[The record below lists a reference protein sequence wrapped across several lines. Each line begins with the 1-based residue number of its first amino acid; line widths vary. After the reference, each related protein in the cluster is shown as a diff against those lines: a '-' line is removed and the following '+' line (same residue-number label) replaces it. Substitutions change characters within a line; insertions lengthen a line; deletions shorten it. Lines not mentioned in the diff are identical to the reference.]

1 MSDLLSLGSSGIRTY
16 QKALSTVSNNI
27 ANLNTEGYSRQV
39 AEAEETAPKSIVGG
53 YLGTGSSIATVRRQ
67 YDAFLEQSL
76 RSANSDLGA
85 EEQVVKYAEHVVD
98 LLGGESVGLDNALD
112 QFFATAKELA
122 SDPGST
128 VLRNIFLRDADVVAG
143 RFRELHGLI
152 TGIGQESKS
161 EFFTEVDQ
169 LNALATQ
176 LATVNRMMLANVDVS
191 KQPPKLLDQRDQ
203 ILRDMADI
211 TDVNV
216 RTNDAGRVVVSLT
229 NSFNK
234 GVLVNFQTANEAT
247 AQLPDSEPGVVR
259 LVIEK
264 ADGGSD
270 EISGLYRGSLGG
282 ISQFRSNVL
291 SPVLA
296 DFNALATQ
304 FAGALNAIQ
313 TTGLNGRGE
322 FGEQLFEI
330 EPQFTIARPSA
341 SQGFDVDIESTPN
354 YEGLSSS
361 VAVTFDETLG
371 VWTSVDP
378 SSGQKVFQNAD
389 GVIEFDG
396 LHVLVSG
403 TSRQGDSFEIS
414 ASSQPAATIQM
425 VLSDPLGIAAASA
438 FRVTSNPNNLGSS
451 EPVVSYVAIESPMG
465 EPSIDEVFSNSL
477 LAETSITS
485 SLTSLASVLP
495 AETDGASF
503 VISSSYDDPVS
514 LHLLTRDGVHLVGD
528 SLTEGQQAALMSS
541 DMGFNASAQYSS
553 VYRNQTGTNSYRDL
567 DIFVGIK
574 AEPMVD
580 RLDSYSYDSVTDTR
594 TPIVI
599 ESSRPAQIRGTTLPT
614 IQASDLDDGEI
625 IPAGSLTL
633 NGYELDALTLD
644 DSSISLRP
652 QDVISWMNS
661 QAQDRGIDVTASA
674 VQALTVETRS
684 LDLSSTLVINGI
696 VVNTQE
702 DSSDVS
708 LSTDATEFSMLQTG
722 LVAEGGYS
730 VTVNQLAS
738 SQTTV
743 SSGFA
748 SQYSQINDGNP
759 FMLGVALDSDNSKS
773 FIEVEP
779 TTPAGVVAA
788 INNSG
793 LGISASLI
801 NTEEGVTPWVI
812 ELEGESGAD
821 NAFTITDDGVG
832 LNFATQGIDGFIQAQ
847 DASVDVNG
855 VTYTGETNSIEDA
868 VPGITL
874 SLSNATGIEQTIT
887 VSGDNPLSQF
897 EDIDDLVYRINEV
910 TSVTGV
916 EAHLDSLGDLILT
929 GIDHPEVP
937 IEISS
942 FDSGPNPFRTTDFDI
957 SSSIRLTSS
966 DPALSI
972 ELGLTAS
979 GQAKHLA
986 ALGFNTEVH
995 LGKSVGEDLLMF
1007 FGGTGSAASAAVI
1020 SAEFGDASGQAEV
1033 NVLRHGELEFEFVSE
1048 TEFTITDTGTN
1059 TVMAT
1064 RAIPNDGVVL
1074 YRGLRLELDPMPT
1087 TGDRFV
1093 VNGNLAADDGTFD
1106 AQGNNVNMT
1115 RIVEL
1120 EFNQNALGT
1129 GQTIGETYRSLFSL
1143 AGDRAN
1149 QAAVSRDALIV
1160 IQEQA
1165 VEARDAVS
1173 GVNLD
1178 QEAAD
1183 LIRFQQAYQA
1193 SAQVIQAAQTLF
1205 DRILQIR

>member
-85 EEQVVKYAEHVVD
+85 EEQVVKYAEQIVD

-161 EFFTEVDQ
+161 EFLTEVDQ

-216 RTNDAGRVVVSLT
+216 RANDAGRVVVSLT

-234 GVLVNFQTANEAT
+234 GVLVNFQVANKAT

-313 TTGLNGRGE
+313 TTGLNGHGE
-322 FGEQLFEI
+322 FGEPLFEI

-354 YEGLSSS
+354 YGGLSSS

-378 SSGQKVFQNAD
+378 SSGQKVFQNAG

-403 TSRQGDSFEIS
+403 ASRQGDSFEIS

-425 VLSDPLGIAAASA
+425 VLNDPLGIAAASA

-451 EPVVSYVAIESPMG
+451 EPVVSYVAVESPMG
-465 EPSIDEVFSNSL
+465 EPLIDEVFSNSL

-553 VYRNQTGTNSYRDL
+553 IYRNQTGTNSYRDL

-599 ESSRPAQIRGTTLPT
+599 ESSRPAQIRGATLPT
-614 IQASDLDDGEI
+614 IQASELEDGEV

-633 NGYELDALTLD
+633 NGVSLGALRIAEGETQLQATDVLD
-644 DSSISLRP
+644 
-652 QDVISWMNS
+652 WMN
-661 QAQDRGIDVTASA
+661 GASA
-674 VQALTVETRS
+674 ALGLDVVAEAIQEKTFDSETI
-684 LDLSSTLVINGI
+684 DLGSTLVINGVTVNADGDN
-696 VVNTQE
+696 VVADIT
-702 DSSDVS
+702 STGSGVS
-708 LSTDATEFSMLQTG
+708 FSQTG
-722 LVAEGGYS
+722 TV
-730 VTVNQLAS
+730 VTADYRVKVNQLAS
-738 SQTTV
+738 AQVMTTNTFLSDAQSLNGGDPFTLV
-743 SSGFA
+743 VLKDLDQSVTTIGV
-748 SQYSQINDGNP
+748 NDT
-759 FMLGVALDSDNSKS
+759 S
-773 FIEVEP
+773 
-779 TTPAGVVAA
+779 PAGVMAA
-788 INNSG
+788 INEAG
-793 LGISASLI
+793 LGITAALEPA
-801 NTEEGVTPWVI
+801 TDGGDGVQIKLT
-812 ELEGESGAD
+812 GETGVS
-821 NAFTITDDGVG
+821 NAFSITTNGSG
-832 LNFATQGIDGFIQAQ
+832 LVFPTEGAERFIAAK
-847 DASVDVNG
+847 DASVAVNG
-855 VTYTGETNSIEDA
+855 VTTFSGSNYIVDA
-868 VPGITL
+868 IDGVAMNLMEANGRT
-874 SLSNATGIEQTIT
+874 QT
-887 VSGDNPLSQF
+887 VSVVGDTPRDSF
-897 EDIDDLVYRINEV
+897 DSVDDLVQQVNSV
-910 TSVTGV
+910 TEITGV
-916 EAHLDSLGDLILT
+916 EARINHLGDLLLV
-929 GIDHPEVP
+929 GVEDPSLP
-937 IEISS
+937 ISIRSYDGQS
-942 FDSGPNPFRTTDFDI
+942 NPF
-957 SSSIRLTSS
+957 SSSDFQINSSIHLTSK
-966 DPALSI
+966 DPESII
-972 ELGLTAS
+972 ELGLTTS
-979 GQAKHLA
+979 GQTSHLA
-986 ALGFNTEVH
+986 ALGFDTGVYLND
-995 LGKSVGEDLLMF
+995 SVGEDLLMF
-1007 FGGTGSAASAAVI
+1007 FGGDELSSSKGMVSAA
-1020 SAEFGDASGQAEV
+1020 FGDNSAQSEV
-1033 NVLRHGELEFEFVSE
+1033 DVLRYSNLEFEFISE
-1048 TEFTITDTGTN
+1048 SEFTITDTDSN

-1064 RAIPNDGVVL
+1064 RNIADDGVIV
-1074 YRGLRLELDPMPT
+1074 YRGLLLELDPMPSK
-1087 TGDRFV
+1087 GDRFSI
-1093 VNGNLAADDGTFD
+1093 NGNIAASDGTFD
-1106 AQGNNVNMT
+1106 AQGNNVNLT

>member
-85 EEQVVKYAEHVVD
+85 EEQVVKYAEQVVD

-216 RTNDAGRVVVSLT
+216 RANDAGRVVVSLT

-234 GVLVNFQTANEAT
+234 GVLVNFQTANKAT

-296 DFNALATQ
+296 DFNSLATQ

-313 TTGLNGRGE
+313 TTGLNGHGE
-322 FGEQLFEI
+322 FGEPLFEI
-330 EPQFTIARPSA
+330 EPQFMIARPSA

-403 TSRQGDSFEIS
+403 ASRQGDSFEIS

-425 VLSDPLGIAAASA
+425 VLNDPLGIAAASA

-451 EPVVSYVAIESPMG
+451 EPVVSYVAVESPMG

-528 SLTEGQQAALMSS
+528 SLTQGQQAALMSS
-541 DMGFNASAQYSS
+541 GEGFNASAQYSS

-599 ESSRPAQIRGTTLPT
+599 ESSRTAQIRGATLPT
-614 IQASDLDDGEI
+614 IQASDLDDGEV

-633 NGYELDALTLD
+633 NGVSLGALRIAEGETQLQATDVLDWINGASVALGLD
-644 DSSISLRP
+644 VVAEAIQEKTFDSET
-652 QDVISWMNS
+652 
-661 QAQDRGIDVTASA
+661 ID
-674 VQALTVETRS
+674 LG
-684 LDLSSTLVINGI
+684 STLVINGVTVNADGDN
-696 VVNTQE
+696 VVADIT
-702 DSSDVS
+702 STGSGVS
-708 LSTDATEFSMLQTG
+708 FSQTG
-722 LVAEGGYS
+722 TV
-730 VTVNQLAS
+730 VTADYRVKVNQLAS
-738 SQTTV
+738 AQVMTTNTFLSDAQSLNGGDPFTLV
-743 SSGFA
+743 VLKDLDQSVTTIGV
-748 SQYSQINDGNP
+748 NDT
-759 FMLGVALDSDNSKS
+759 S
-773 FIEVEP
+773 
-779 TTPAGVVAA
+779 PAGVMAA
-788 INNSG
+788 INEAG
-793 LGISASLI
+793 LGITAALEPA
-801 NTEEGVTPWVI
+801 TDGGDGVQIKLT
-812 ELEGESGAD
+812 GETGVS
-821 NAFTITDDGVG
+821 NAFSITTNGSG
-832 LNFATQGIDGFIQAQ
+832 LVFPTEGAERFIAAK
-847 DASVDVNG
+847 DASVAVNG
-855 VTYTGETNSIEDA
+855 VTTFSGSNYIVDA
-868 VPGITL
+868 IDGVAMNLMEANGRT
-874 SLSNATGIEQTIT
+874 QT
-887 VSGDNPLSQF
+887 VSVVGDTPRDSF
-897 EDIDDLVYRINEV
+897 DSVDDLVGQVNSV
-910 TSVTGV
+910 TEITGV
-916 EAHLDSLGDLILT
+916 EARINHLGDLLLV
-929 GIDHPEVP
+929 GVEDPSLP
-937 IEISS
+937 ISIRSYDGQS
-942 FDSGPNPFRTTDFDI
+942 NPFSSSDFQVN
-957 SSSIRLTSS
+957 SSIRLTSK
-966 DPALSI
+966 DPESII
-972 ELGLTAS
+972 ELGLTTS
-979 GQAKHLA
+979 GQTSHLA
-986 ALGFNTEVH
+986 ALGFDTGVYLND
-995 LGKSVGEDLLMF
+995 SVGEDLLMF
-1007 FGGTGSAASAAVI
+1007 FGGDELSSSKGMVSAA
-1020 SAEFGDASGQAEV
+1020 FGDNSAQSEV
-1033 NVLRHGELEFEFVSE
+1033 DVLRYSNLEFEFISE
-1048 TEFTITDTGTN
+1048 SEFTITDTDSN

-1064 RAIPNDGVVL
+1064 RNIADDGVIV
-1074 YRGLRLELDPMPT
+1074 YRGLLLELDPMPSK
-1087 TGDRFV
+1087 GDRFSI
-1093 VNGNLAADDGTFD
+1093 NGNIAASDGTFD
-1106 AQGNNVNMT
+1106 AQGNNVNLT